1 MRQPFDLMLG
11 LMLGQTRQAKYLGE
25 GRQFVVVQLEHV
37 CQLERLLDQTTR
49 IELLPKINVKNA
61 QRVCWRLRDQLLNC
75 IARGLAALGQTSE
88 ADCVCPAGGDKSFR
102 CYSNMVPSHIFLN
115 GEMGKPIARQR
126 DLRSPRGYGVI
137 NLYGGF
143 RQAHLMKAAND
154 FASVVILPHTRDDL
168 SLCAQSVRMIG
179 EVRWRSAEL
188 WPSEKQVPQ
197 HFPHADHIRVHGKVH
212 AAYSMPSCFWICS
225 SGTPFVSGTI
235 VFTQMSCR
243 TIMPAKNAKT

>member
-1 MRQPFDLMLG
+1 MRQPFDLMLD
-11 LMLGQTRQAKYLGE
+11 LMLGQTRQAKHLGE

-88 ADCVCPAGGDKSFR
+88 ADCVRLTGGDKSFR
-102 CYSNMVPSHIFLN
+102 CYSNMVPSHILLN

-143 RQAHLMKAAND
+143 RQAHLMKGAND
-154 FASVVILPHTRDDL
+154 FAPIVILPHARDGFCL
-168 SLCAQSVRMIG
+168 RPQSVRGIG
-179 EVRWRSAEL
+179 EVRCGSSEL
-188 WPSEKQVPQ
+188 WSSDKQVPQ
-197 HFPHADHIRVHGKVH
+197 HFSHAGTIKVHGK
-212 AAYSMPSCFWICS
+212 S
-225 SGTPFVSGTI
+225 SWPIRCPVVSG
-235 VFTQMSCR
+235 FA
-243 TIMPAKNAKT
+243 PAAPPSSPQPAP